1 MKLTPLGIDGAWLA
15 ESPIWNDDRGFFR
28 EWFKSAGVQATTG
41 IEFSIQQ
48 ANISQSSRDVIRG
61 IHYSLAP
68 AGQSKWITCV
78 SGAIKDVI
86 VDIRP
91 NSQTY
96 GKWEEVELN
105 DKSGKAVFISE
116 GLGHGFL
123 TLQNNTTVA
132 YLLST
137 PYSEA
142 DEYEL
147 NPFDSEISI
156 NWGIKIEDAK
166 ISTKDLNAPSLETL
180 RKIGKLPKG
189 IVHE

>member
-1 MKLTPLGIDGAWLA
+1 L
-15 ESPIWNDDRGFFR
+15 FR
-28 EWFKSAGVQATTG
+28 EWFKSEDVHTTTG
-41 IEFSIQQ
+41 IEFSIEQ
-48 ANISQSSRDVIRG
+48 ANISQSSRGVIRG

-68 AGQSKWITCV
+68 AGQAKWITCV

-96 GKWEEVELN
+96 GMWDEVELN
-105 DKSGKAVFISE
+105 GESGKAVFIPE

-123 TLQNNTTVA
+123 TLQDNTTVA

-156 NWGIKIEDAK
+156 NWGIQIEDAK

-180 RKIGKLPKG
+180 RKTGKLPK
-189 IVHE
+189 VMAHE